1 MLIPARVQ
9 KAIDYVDRK
18 NNGLIWLD
26 EVVAAISSPEF
37 GKDKVADLIY
47 YDQKRRYL
55 EIRTMNQVR
64 HVFIRRELE
73 SDPAWIQTTLDYMD
87 NVSAK
92 KPEFSAL
99 ADTLRKFQSE

>member
-1 MLIPARVQ
+1 MVPSRVQ

-26 EVVAAISSPEF
+26 EVVVAISSPEF

-47 YDQKRRYL
+47 YDQKRRYM
-55 EIRTMNQVR
+55 EIRAMNQVR
-64 HVFIRRELE
+64 HVFIRKELE
-73 SDPAWIQTTLDYMD
+73 SDSAWIQTTLDYLD

-99 ADTLRKFQSE
+99 ADTLRRFQNE